1 MKQLRL
7 IVVGL
12 VGCSVLAPAF
22 AAGQPPPIRPFRD
35 DLDKLVADGNFK
47 DAYERY
53 RAMALNATT
62 DPDRVRTELKRAI
75 DCLIRLGRIDEID
88 DFREAVVLVHRTNWR
103 VVQAVAAS
111 NLSVDE
117 HDGSVVAGKFQRGWH
132 SGQVRQVGVYD
143 RDRSRALQLLI
154 QGLERARSDPDRR
167 AAGLYHM
174 TLARAL
180 MDRRDRG
187 RAWRL
192 QNLTP
197 LDVLADF
204 DDTKPGFPYGFV
216 EQSGAPIEPDGTP
229 VYYRIPESFL
239 KAKNDGE
246 RWRWALAQATDTDP
260 GLLNSTRC
268 ALASFLLSQFGT
280 PAAQGPPATS
290 GLNALDTLTDDETVA
305 QLASGIKRFKL
316 PDEFNPIK
324 VYQAIASDPQT
335 GHAEEALD
343 SLATIF
349 ENRGQLDRAADYLK
363 QSRNVYGEKDD
374 RFEDK
379 TVGSDP
385 RRLGRVRRRATADRG
400 PRSLGRLWCSATHI
414 ASTSRHAKSCS
425 TNF

>member
-1 MKQLRL
+1 
-7 IVVGL
+7 
-12 VGCSVLAPAF
+12 
-22 AAGQPPPIRPFRD
+22 
-35 DLDKLVADGNFK
+35 
-47 DAYERY
+47 
-53 RAMALNATT
+53 MALNATT

-132 SGQVRQVGVYD
+132 SGQVSPGWRL
-143 RDRSRALQLLI
+143 RPRSIPALQLLI
-154 QGLERARSDPDRR
+154 QGLDADVLTPIAARQVCT
-167 AAGLYHM
+167 HM

-260 GLLNSTRC
+260 GLLNSTRS

-280 PAAQGPPATS
+280 PAAQGRSRNVRPEC
-290 GLNALDTLTDDETVA
+290 LDTLTDDETVA

-374 RFEDK
+374 RSK
-379 TVGSDP
+379 TKRLDQILA
-385 RRLGRVRRRATADRG
+385 LGRVRRHATADRG
-400 PRSLGRLWCSATHI
+400 PRSLGRFGVPQR
-414 ASTSRHAKSCS
+414 TSRPLRGTRNPVRQTFERRQGLYLVAPSDFDHETETGRTGKGRRRGPPAGASPSSQHTGSRTAQCADGR
-425 TNF
+425 

>member
-1 MKQLRL
+1 
-7 IVVGL
+7 
-12 VGCSVLAPAF
+12 
-22 AAGQPPPIRPFRD
+22 
-35 DLDKLVADGNFK
+35 
-47 DAYERY
+47 
-53 RAMALNATT
+53 
-62 DPDRVRTELKRAI
+62 
-75 DCLIRLGRIDEID
+75 
-88 DFREAVVLVHRTNWR
+88 
-103 VVQAVAAS
+103 
-111 NLSVDE
+111 
-117 HDGSVVAGKFQRGWH
+117 
-132 SGQVRQVGVYD
+132 
-143 RDRSRALQLLI
+143 
-154 QGLERARSDPDRR
+154 
-167 AAGLYHM
+167 M

-324 VYQAIASDPQT
+324 VYQSIASDPQT
-335 GHAEEALD
+335 GHGEEALD
-343 SLATIF
+343 SLVTIF

-374 RFEDK
+374 RSKTKQLDQILGAWGEFVGARPQTAGRGASVDLVFRNGTSRPLRGTRNPVRQTFERRQGLYL
-379 TVGSDP
+379 VAPSDFDHESET
-385 RRLGRVRRRATADRG
+385 GRTGKGRRRGPPAGASPSFQHTGSRIALCAD
-400 PRSLGRLWCSATHI
+400 GR
-414 ASTSRHAKSCS
+414 
-425 TNF
+425 